1 MSWRQ
6 EAMKDVGTCDKPRE
20 AGNQAV
26 ILGFLNGETRLV
38 FGRVIGGSMHRPSR
52 RTQGTETSKYLKE
65 QKETSIPSVAASE
78 IGIAQTGPRAGVV
91 DTNMAIGTNRESSGK
106 SNQRR

>member
-26 ILGFLNGETRLV
+26 ILGFLNGETRPA
-38 FGRVIGGSMHRPSR
+38 FGQVIGGRMHKPSR
-52 RTQGTETSKYLKE
+52 RTQRTETSKYLKE
-65 QKETSIPSVAASE
+65 NKETSIPSVAASE
-78 IGIAQTGPRAGVV
+78 IGIAQTGLRAGVA
-91 DTNMAIGTNRESSGK
+91 DTNVAFLNGL
-106 SNQRR
+106 

>member
-38 FGRVIGGSMHRPSR
+38 LRAGHRQPECIELSR
-52 RTQGTETSKYLKE
+52 RTQRTETSKYLKE
-65 QKETSIPSVAASE
+65 NKETSIPSVAASE
-78 IGIAQTGPRAGVV
+78 IGIAQTGLGPGLWTPTWHRQ
-91 DTNMAIGTNRESSGK
+91 S
-106 SNQRR
+106 